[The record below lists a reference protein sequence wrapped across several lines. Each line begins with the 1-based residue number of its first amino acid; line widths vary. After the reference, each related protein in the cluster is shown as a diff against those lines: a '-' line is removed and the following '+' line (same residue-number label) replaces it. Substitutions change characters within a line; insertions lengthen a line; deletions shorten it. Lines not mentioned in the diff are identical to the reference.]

1 LTAVLLGAFVWLVC
15 AAMSAMP
22 VRAAGDPS
30 VLSVRLGEHPDK
42 TRFVLELTEAVEFRV
57 STLADPYRVVLHLPE
72 LSWRTSEVPV
82 SAGLVRGWR
91 HASAGARAMRV
102 VLDLDR
108 PVHVREAFLLPPQ
121 DGRQARLVLDL
132 EPTGHAAFMAGIDR
146 EGGAHSGAQVP
157 RETALRPGVLPE
169 AEIVAAS
176 AAASL
181 RVPATA
187 QVAALAS
194 SVAPV
199 PPAPAFVPPPAV
211 LAAVPLPPPLPTDRL
226 RPAAKPMVVIDAGHG
241 GPDPGAIAVSG
252 EHEKT
257 ITLAIA
263 RELRKLLLATGRYRV
278 TLTRDED
285 VFIRL
290 RDRVT
295 LARAAGADLFI
306 SLHADAIGS
315 RDVRGMS
322 VYTLSDKAS
331 DREAASLAARENRA
345 DALGGIDLAVESDEV
360 ASILIDLARRDTMN
374 HSRRF
379 ANLVVTEFS
388 RVATVLPRP
397 HRSAGFAVL
406 TAPDVP
412 SVLIEMGY
420 LSSPKDARLLMQ
432 AEHRGRLARAILKGI
447 DGYFAGAAGLSRS

>member
-1 LTAVLLGAFVWLVC
+1 MAHAASGPAVLG
-15 AAMSAMP
+15 
-22 VRAAGDPS
+22 
-30 VLSVRLGEHPDK
+30 VRLGEHPDK

-57 STLADPYRVVLHLPE
+57 STLADPYRVALDLPQ
-72 LSWRTSEVPV
+72 LTWRTSDVPV
-82 SAGLVRGWR
+82 SAGLVKGWR
-91 HASAGARAMRV
+91 QTGSDARTMR
-102 VLDLDR
+102 LILELGG

-121 DGRQARLVLDL
+121 DGRQARLVIDL
-132 EPTGHAAFMAGIDR
+132 VPTGHAAFLAGVER
-146 EGGAHSGAQVP
+146 QGADPAP
-157 RETALRPGVLPE
+157 RAGMVSE
-169 AEIVAAS
+169 AEVLAVSAS
-176 AAASL
+176 AAAEM
-181 RVPATA
+181 RPTA

-194 SVAPV
+194 AAAPIPPAPDLV
-199 PPAPAFVPPPAV
+199 PPAAV
-211 LAAVPLPPPLPTDRL
+211 LAAIPLPPPLPTDRL

-241 GPDPGAIAVSG
+241 GPDPGATSVSG
-252 EHEKT
+252 EYEKT
-257 ITLAIA
+257 ITLAMA
-263 RELRKLLLATGRYRV
+263 RELRRQLLATGRYRV
-278 TLTRDED
+278 TLTRDDD

-315 RDVRGMS
+315 RDVRGLS

-331 DREAASLAARENRA
+331 DREAANLAARENRA

-379 ANLVVTEFS
+379 ANLVIKEFG
-388 RVATVLPRP
+388 RVATTLPRP

-447 DGYFAGAAGLSRS
+447 DGYFAGVTGLRRS

>member
-1 LTAVLLGAFVWLVC
+1 
-15 AAMSAMP
+15 MSAMP
-22 VRAAGDPS
+22 VRAAEDPS

-57 STLADPYRVVLHLPE
+57 STLADPYRVVLHLPV

-91 HASAGARAMRV
+91 YAGSGGRAMRV

-108 PVHVREAFLLPPQ
+108 PAHVREAFLLPPQ

-132 EPTGHAAFMAGIDR
+132 EPTGHAAFVAGAGQ
-146 EGGAHSGAQVP
+146 EGG
-157 RETALRPGVLPE
+157 RETALRPGVLPQ
-169 AEIVAAS
+169 AEVVAAS

-194 SVAPV
+194 SAAPV

-211 LAAVPLPPPLPTDRL
+211 LAAVPLPPPLPTGRL
-226 RPAAKPMVVIDAGHG
+226 RPAAKPMIVIDAGHG

-379 ANLVVTEFS
+379 ANLVVSEFS

-447 DGYFAGAAGLSRS
+447 DGYFAGTAGLSRS